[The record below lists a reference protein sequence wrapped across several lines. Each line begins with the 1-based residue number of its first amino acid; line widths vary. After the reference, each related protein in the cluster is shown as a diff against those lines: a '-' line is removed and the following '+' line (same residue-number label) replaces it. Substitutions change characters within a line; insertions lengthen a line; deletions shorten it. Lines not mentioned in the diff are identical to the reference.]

1 MDKNQARVLLD
12 KFNEGKASEQ
22 ELRLLEHWFSKQTEL
37 NDHDLPA
44 DNSAEL
50 SQQIWQQ
57 VYRETVPAAKANKV
71 KLWPRIAIAASVAL
85 VLGITGYLFF
95 NQYKSTIDPSD
106 LTANVAPGKNA
117 ATLTLANGRQIKL
130 SSAVK
135 GKLAEEAGVVI
146 TKSDDGQLVYE
157 LKGAGTDAGQ
167 VNTLATA
174 KGETYELRLPD
185 GSLVWLNAE
194 SSISYTAALNDK
206 GLRNVRLNG
215 EAYFEVAHDAK
226 KPFRVSSKG
235 QVIEVL
241 GTKFNVNA
249 YSDEPATTTTLVQG
263 SVRVS
268 KPVAHP
274 AVNDGLMLKPG
285 QQAML
290 NGSQLVKFNVNP
302 EEALA
307 WKNGFFNFKS
317 ENLGSVMRKLSR
329 WYNIEVE
336 YKGDLTNVLVEGEI
350 PRNTSLSQVL
360 QVLEAANINF
370 TMVGRKLIVSP

>member
-1 MDKNQARVLLD
+1 MDKNQAKELLE
-12 KFNEGKASEQ
+12 KFNEGKASGQ

-37 NDHDLPA
+37 NDQDLPV
-44 DNSAEL
+44 DNSTEL
-50 SQQIWQQ
+50 STQMWQE
-57 VYRETVPAAKANKV
+57 VYLATVPAAKANKV

-95 NQYKSTIDPSD
+95 NQYRLKTDPPA

-117 ATLTLANGRQIKL
+117 ATLTLANGRKIKL

-146 TKSDDGQLVYE
+146 TKSDDGHLVYE
-157 LKGAGTDAGQ
+157 LKGTGTDPGQ
-167 VNTLATA
+167 VNTLETA

-249 YSDEPATTTTLVQG
+249 YGDEPGTTTTLVQG

-268 KPVAHP
+268 KPVTRPTA
-274 AVNDGLMLKPG
+274 NDELMLKPG
-285 QQAML
+285 QQAIL
-290 NGSQLVKFNVNP
+290 NGSQLVKSNVNP

-307 WKNGFFNFKS
+307 WKNGFFNFKN